1 MKSLRSYLL
10 VIAALF
16 CTSICI
22 AQQTVD
28 GKPEMAT
35 GMRADGKIYV
45 VIAIVLTILF
55 VLIAYLITV
64 DRKLSRLEKG
74 NK

>member
-1 MKSLRSYLL
+1 MKLMRRFTLFLS
-10 VIAALF
+10 ALF
-16 CTSICI
+16 SSFVCL
-22 AQQTVD
+22 AQGTTE
-28 GKPEMAT
+28 GKVEMAT

-55 VLIAYLITV
+55 VLIAYLVIV
-64 DRKLSRLEKG
+64 DRKISRLEKG

>member
-1 MKSLRSYLL
+1 MKLLSSYILL
-10 VIAALF
+10 IAALF
-16 CTSICI
+16 CNSVCI

-28 GKPEMAT
+28 GKPELAT
-35 GMRADGKIYV
+35 GMRSDGKIYV

-55 VLIAYLITV
+55 VLIAYLFSV
-64 DRKLSRLEKG
+64 DRKLNRLEKG